1 MTHMISFY
9 AFNVVRTYTY
19 FCKSKAF
26 IDAIH
31 VQSEEGTVIR
41 KKLFSLI
48 DFERCSDGQVVYAPG
63 ALYRFE
69 FITEKARLRLKS

>member
-1 MTHMISFY
+1 MPQMISVYIFY
-9 AFNVVRTYTY
+9 VLRICTY

>member
-1 MTHMISFY
+1 MLDMISLY
-9 AFNVVRTYTY
+9 AFYVFRIFTY
-19 FCKSKAF
+19 FFKSKAF

-31 VQSEEGTVIR
+31 VQSEEGTVVR

-69 FITEKARLRLKS
+69 FMTEKARLRFES